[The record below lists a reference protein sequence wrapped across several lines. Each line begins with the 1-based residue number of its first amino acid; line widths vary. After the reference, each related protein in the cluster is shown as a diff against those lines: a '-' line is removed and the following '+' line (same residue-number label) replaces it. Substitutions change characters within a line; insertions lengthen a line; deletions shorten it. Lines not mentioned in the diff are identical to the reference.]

1 MTKLFFRLAFIGL
14 GGFLLYAFGGDT
26 VKTVWYRATGE
37 VVEGRISGFLAG
49 RNNPSVQQESTGV
62 RKGKR
67 KARRPVFRYP
77 VAEGATDSLEGR
89 SGAAT
94 FFTFTQYD
102 LHERVPVVFAK
113 GKPEDAYLFGI
124 QMILMNTLLSLFA
137 LYMMSIGIRGRT

>member
-1 MTKLFFRLAFIGL
+1 M
-14 GGFLLYAFGGDT
+14 GFLLYAFGSDT
-26 VKTVWYRATGE
+26 AKTVWFRATGE

-49 RNNPSVQQESTGV
+49 RNSPSVQLESTGI
-62 RKGKR
+62 RNGKR
-67 KARRPVFRYP
+67 KARRSVFRYP

-102 LHERVPVVFAK
+102 LHECVPVVFAK
-113 GKPEDAYLFGI
+113 GKPQDAYLFGT

-137 LYMMSIGIRGRT
+137 GYMMSIGIRGKT

>member
-1 MTKLFFRLAFIGL
+1 MIKLFFRLAFLGL
-14 GGFLLYAFGGDT
+14 GGFLLYIFGGNT

-49 RNNPSVQQESTGV
+49 RNTPSVQLESTGV
-62 RKGKR
+62 RNGKR
-67 KARRPVFRYP
+67 RARRPVFQYP
-77 VAEGATDSLEGR
+77 VAVGAKDSLEGR
-89 SGAAT
+89 SDAAT

-124 QMILMNTLLSLFA
+124 QMILVNTLLSLFS